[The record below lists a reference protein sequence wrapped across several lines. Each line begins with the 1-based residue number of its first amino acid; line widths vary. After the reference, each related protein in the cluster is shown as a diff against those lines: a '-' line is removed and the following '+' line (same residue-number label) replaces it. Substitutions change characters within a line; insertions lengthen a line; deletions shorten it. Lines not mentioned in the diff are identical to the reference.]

1 MTNSLNIAIAGCAGR
16 MGRQL
21 IKAGADAG
29 HAIVGGTEAA
39 ASDNLGRDLGT
50 LAGLEP
56 LGIKAVEGGEQA
68 AQRADVWIDFT
79 VPGATLKA
87 LSDLPQTKTRVA
99 VIGTTGFNAEQDR
112 QISVASKQLAIV
124 KAGNFSLGVNLLE
137 ALVKQAAAR
146 LGEDWDIEVSE
157 THHRNKMDA
166 PSGTALMLGE
176 AAAAGR
182 GHPLDR
188 LRAKPYDGPSA
199 KRNAGEIG
207 FSVRRSGGVIGDH
220 DVTFTSE
227 MEMISIRHTALD
239 RAVFAYGAIKAA
251 EWAATQE
258 PGLYDMSDVLGV

>member
-16 MGRQL
+16 MGRHL
-21 IKAGADAG
+21 IKAGTDAG
-29 HAIVGGTEAA
+29 HAISGGTEAS
-39 ASDNLGRDLGT
+39 ASENLGRDLGA
-50 LAGLEP
+50 LAGLDP
-56 LGIKAVEGGEQA
+56 IGVKAVEAVEQA
-68 AQRADVWIDFT
+68 TQSADVWIDFT
-79 VPGATLKA
+79 IPTATLAA
-87 LSDLPQTKTRVA
+87 LEELGRTRTRVA
-99 VIGTTGFNAEQDR
+99 VIGTTGFNTEQER
-112 QISVASKQLAIV
+112 QIATAAKELIIV

-146 LGEDWDIEVSE
+146 LGEDWDIEVLE
-157 THHRNKMDA
+157 THHRHKVDA

-176 AAAAGR
+176 AAAIGR
-182 GHPLDR
+182 GQPLET
-188 LRAKPYDGPSA
+188 LRAKPYEGPSA

-227 MEMISIRHTALD
+227 METISLRHTALD

-251 EWAATQE
+251 EWASTQA